1 MRTLCCQP
9 LNTSLGTFL
18 LAASDHGL
26 CRLHLP
32 GEADW
37 SGWFD
42 RHFGGSASPG
52 WNPALRRAMSQLE
65 QFLAGERREFD
76 LELDLRGTPF
86 QIGVWNQLRSI
97 PFGETRSYAQVA
109 AGIGRPGSSR
119 AVGTAAGRNS
129 RSGRGSLPP
138 GHRLQWTTGGLRRR
152 SGPEAASAGVGRCR
166 GSGSGLREVEVGTGR
181 PCAPFVD
188 RRLPTRGESPA
199 STETVPAPAGQGA
212 VRVHTGSMCPVT
224 TRGPQIRRSPTCSAM
239 RRPRGPGRPTRERR
253 PQTGTGQSS

>member
-1 MRTLCCQP
+1 MRTLRYQP

-18 LAASDHGL
+18 LAVSDQGL

-42 RHFGGSASPG
+42 RHYGGPAAPG
-52 WNPALRRAMSQLE
+52 WNPALRRATSQLE
-65 QFLAGERREFD
+65 QFLAGERRDFD

-119 AVGTAAGRNS
+119 AVGTATGRNPIPVVVPCHRVIGS
-129 RSGRGSLPP
+129 NGRLVGYAGGLELKRRLLELEGVLVPGQASKGSGAVTRRRPAPGPGPP
-138 GHRLQWTTGGLRRR
+138 GHR
-152 SGPEAASAGVGRCR
+152 SN
-166 GSGSGLREVEVGTGR
+166 
-181 PCAPFVD
+181 APTSHRF
-188 RRLPTRGESPA
+188 G
-199 STETVPAPAGQGA
+199 
-212 VRVHTGSMCPVT
+212 
-224 TRGPQIRRSPTCSAM
+224 
-239 RRPRGPGRPTRERR
+239 
-253 PQTGTGQSS
+253 